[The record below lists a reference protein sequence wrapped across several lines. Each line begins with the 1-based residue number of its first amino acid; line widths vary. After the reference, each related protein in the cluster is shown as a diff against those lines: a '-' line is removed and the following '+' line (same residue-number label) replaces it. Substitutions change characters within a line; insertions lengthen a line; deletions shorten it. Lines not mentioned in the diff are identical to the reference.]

1 MAPGPIRRY
10 VGAMAFR
17 VFILIL
23 AAIAYAS
30 PARGEPVAQ
39 AKTEYVDSA
48 LYAERAG
55 LIPGETTWF
64 ALSQDVR
71 DGWHVFWVN
80 PGDAGLPLMLDWS
93 LPDGFEAGDVVHPAP
108 EYIPV
113 GPLASYAHEGAP
125 IFLAEVKTPADAR
138 VGDTVDIAID
148 ASWQACEEICVP
160 EDARY
165 EFSLPVLAAED
176 APAREN
182 LMRFAAARLEFP
194 VPFTGD
200 AEFRRVG
207 DRYELVISDWPE
219 AGAEGAFFFPEDEGL
234 TTPAAAQT
242 ARIADGRL
250 RLKMQPGWIEGP
262 PGEIVRG
269 VIAVG
274 EGAQR
279 RALALEASVAPGAA
293 APTPASTSGGNI
305 LVLLTLAFFGGL
317 ILNAMPCV
325 FPILFVKAAS
335 LLASAQHD
343 PKIARSHGALY
354 GVGVVTTFAA
364 IGALLL
370 ALRAGGEQL
379 GWGFH
384 LQSPAVI
391 GVSAY
396 ILFAV
401 GLSLAG
407 VFSVG
412 ESLAGAGDSLTKKPG
427 AAGAFFTG
435 VLAVAV
441 AAPCIGPLLTAP
453 MGAALTQ
460 PAAVSLLIFIAMA
473 LGLAAPFVAV
483 TFAPGLGKMLPR
495 PGPWMAVFKQALGFP
510 VFAAAAYFVWV
521 FARQTGEGALGG
533 LLAGLVLLAFAA
545 WAFERSKGAGLR
557 ALLLRALSAIAIV
570 LALAPLFTARP
581 AAAVTTIERYGALS
595 VEPFSNEAISA
606 YARDGRPVFAIFT
619 AAWCVT
625 CQADKLTIFSDK
637 ALATAI
643 ERENGVVM
651 VADWTLRD
659 PAITDALAS
668 LGAYGVPFYAAYAPD
683 GTVTPMAPPISKRQV
698 LARFGGA
705 PAIKQD

>member
-1 MAPGPIRRY
+1 MIA
-10 VGAMAFR
+10 R
-17 VFILIL
+17 VFLLIL
-23 AAIAYAS
+23 AAIAFGA
-30 PARGEPVAQ
+30 PAYGAPLARAQ
-39 AKTEYVDSA
+39 TEYVDSA

-55 LIPGETTWF
+55 LVPGETTWF
-64 ALSQDVR
+64 ALNQDVR

-80 PGDAGLPLMLDWS
+80 PGDAGLPLALDWS
-93 LPDGFEAGDVVHPAP
+93 LPEGFEAGAIIHPAP

-125 IFLAEVKTPADAR
+125 TFLIPVRTPAGAG
-138 VGDTVDIAID
+138 VGDVIDVAIN

-165 EFSLPVLAAED
+165 EFSLPVLAADD
-176 APAREN
+176 APASEN
-182 LMRFAAARLEFP
+182 QIRFAAARLALPEE
-194 VPFTGD
+194 FTGD

-207 DRYELVISDWPE
+207 EHYELAVPEWPE
-219 AGAEGAFFFPEDEGL
+219 TSTDYAFFFPADEGL

-242 ARIADGRL
+242 ARIADSAL
-250 RLKMQPGWIEGP
+250 IVKMQPGWIDGP
-262 PGEIVRG
+262 PGETVRG

-274 EGAQR
+274 EGAER
-279 RALALEASVAPGAA
+279 RAFEVEATIAPGVSVSKSPAPA
-293 APTPASTSGGNI
+293 APNI
-305 LVLLTLAFFGGL
+305 IALLSLAFFGGL
-317 ILNAMPCV
+317 FLNAMPCV

-343 PKIARSHGALY
+343 PRVARAHGALY
-354 GVGVVTTFAA
+354 GAGVVSTFLA
-364 IGALLL
+364 IGVLLI

-396 ILFAV
+396 ILFLV
-401 GLSLAG
+401 GLSLVG

-427 AAGAFFTG
+427 ATGAFFTG

-460 PAAVSLLIFIAMA
+460 PAPISLSIFIAMA

-483 TFAPGLGKMLPR
+483 TFAPGLGRLLPR
-495 PGPWMAVFKQALGFP
+495 PGPWMAVFKQVLAFP
-510 VFAAAAYFVWV
+510 VFAAGAYFVWV
-521 FARQTGEGALGG
+521 FARQTGDAALGG
-533 LLAGLVLLAFAA
+533 LLGGLVLLAFAA
-545 WAFERSKGAGLR
+545 WAFEQGKGEGAR
-557 ALLLRALSAIAIV
+557 ALLVRVLSAVAIV
-570 LALAPLFTARP
+570 LALVPLFSARP
-581 AAAVTTIERYGALS
+581 AEAPANIERYGALS
-595 VEPFSNEAISA
+595 VEPFSEAEIEA
-606 YARDGRPVFAIFT
+606 YNREGRPVFAIFT

-625 CQADKLTIFSDK
+625 CQADKLTIFSSD
-637 ALATAI
+637 ALAAAV

-659 PAITDALAS
+659 PAITAALAR

-683 GTVTPMAPPISKRQV
+683 GIVTPMAPPISRQGV
-698 LARFGGA
+698 LAHFGGA
-705 PAIKQD
+705 PAIDQD